1 MSEPQ
6 HTFEEMLSIL
16 TSKSRY
22 LTDEANGEL
31 QLAYRYVIDESYRQL
46 NAFVD
51 ANRQTPEAKLCD
63 VFNQVS
69 LFSQPMPRQPG
80 EYGYHM
86 MWGALFG
93 MLIGQLN
100 DNLTTSGR
108 PAARRAAIDYL
119 RREAAKRG
127 INFA

>member
-1 MSEPQ
+1 MSEPR
-6 HTFEEMLSIL
+6 HTFEEMLSIITNPSKHL
-16 TSKSRY
+16 TH
-22 LTDEANGEL
+22 EANQEL
-31 QLAYRYVIDESYRQL
+31 KMALTKVIDESLEQWRI
-46 NAFVD
+46 FRD
-51 ANRQTPEAKLCD
+51 ANRQIPEEKL
-63 VFNQVS
+63 S
-69 LFSQPMPRQPG
+69 HLFDQAFLFERPMPRQPS

>member
-1 MSEPQ
+1 MSEPL
-6 HTFEEMLSIL
+6 HTFEQMLSLI
-16 TSKSRY
+16 TNPTKY
-22 LTDEANGEL
+22 LTEEASREL
-31 QLAYRYVIDESYRQL
+31 RTAYDLILLDTWQRWHTFR
-46 NAFVD
+46 D
-51 ANRQTPEAKLCD
+51 ANRQIPDEKL
-63 VFNQVS
+63 FA
-69 LFSQPMPRQPG
+69 LFDKAALSTQPMPRQSG

-100 DNLTTSGR
+100 ENLTNSGR

-119 RREAAKRG
+119 RHEAAKRG